1 MKNLLRSILAAA
13 GVMLSGLADGETV
26 KPEIEEG
33 YEPIQIIRTR
43 ELVFPHRLIRD
54 SIDQGE
60 ASILVMISDQG
71 QLLDWLVIGYSHP
84 LFAQE
89 VLDGLLKWKFIPAY
103 LQGKAI
109 TTRTE
114 LRFIFKNSAIIRVL
128 ANDAGRIAR
137 HTLDHR
143 KGGFWTFICRPED
156 LDAPLDAKVE
166 ISPMPPDRLG
176 ATAQEGKVIVDF
188 LVDREGKVRM
198 PLIISA
204 DDEAF
209 ANSVLLAISDWRYE
223 VPRRVGQPMIT
234 RVRRQFTFTP
244 VST

>member
-89 VLDGLLKWKFIPAY
+89 VLDGLLKWKFIPA
-103 LQGKAI
+103 
-109 TTRTE
+109 
-114 LRFIFKNSAIIRVL
+114 S
-128 ANDAGRIAR
+128 
-137 HTLDHR
+137 
-143 KGGFWTFICRPED
+143 
-156 LDAPLDAKVE
+156 
-166 ISPMPPDRLG
+166 
-176 ATAQEGKVIVDF
+176 
-188 LVDREGKVRM
+188 
-198 PLIISA
+198 
-204 DDEAF
+204 
-209 ANSVLLAISDWRYE
+209 
-223 VPRRVGQPMIT
+223 
-234 RVRRQFTFTP
+234 
-244 VST
+244 